1 MTQTKLCEDRRRRA
15 PGTHLIREIKVRVC
29 TEDHEELIQASRLAH
44 AENLTGYARD
54 CMFIGHR
61 LQQGGQQEQV
71 LAAMLLQQQAH
82 LLTAL
87 FRGEPISQEELSELV
102 FGLAKQSLQLSVGDT
117 KSA

>member
-1 MTQTKLCEDRRRRA
+1 MTQTKPYEDRRRRA
-15 PGTHLIREIKVRVC
+15 PGTHLIKEIKVRVC
-29 TEDHEELIQASRLAH
+29 CDDHEELIQASRLAH

-82 LLTAL
+82 LLIAL
-87 FRGEPISQEELSELV
+87 FRGEPISQEQLSELV
-102 FGLAKQSLQLSVGDT
+102 SDLARQSLRISLGDT

>member
-1 MTQTKLCEDRRRRA
+1 MTQTKLHEDRRRRA
-15 PGTHLIREIKVRVC
+15 PGTHLVREIKVRVC
-29 TEDHEELIQASRLAH
+29 PDDHEELIKASRLAH

-61 LQQGGQQEQV
+61 LQQGGQQEQI
-71 LAAMLLQQQAH
+71 LAGLLLQQQAH

-87 FRGEPISQEELSELV
+87 FRGEQISQEELSGLL
-102 FGLAKQSLQLSVGDT
+102 FDLAKQSLRPSVGDT